1 MNKKT
6 PSTLRATL
14 PCLHVKT
21 GLLITALAIV
31 GVSTASAVDFLLG
44 EADVSIDTTLSYGIQ
59 FRLNE
64 ADRALLGTTNG
75 GLQNSV
81 NADDGNLNYD
91 KGLFSSAMKITSEME
106 VNYKNVGFFTRGT
119 AFHDFENENNDR
131 ERTQLSGDALEKVG
145 EDIILLDFYGFAS
158 FDLGNMP
165 VDLRVGSQVL
175 SWGESTFIQNGINS
189 INPVDVSKFRVAGAE
204 LREGLIPVPM
214 VSASI
219 GITENISLEGF
230 YLFEFA
236 ETEIDPPGTYFSTN
250 DFAGISGN
258 TVMLGFGAIPDIPA
272 NSPLGGLGGV
282 PRGPNRNPSDSGQF
296 GFATRILIP
305 ALNDIEIGLYF
316 LRTHSRLP
324 LISSITP
331 TVPIDFANLP
341 AFIGSLV
348 PGFIAQGLT
357 LEEATAA
364 ATSQGGTVFLLTSA
378 ATGRYV
384 VGYPEDIDQFG
395 ISINTDLGKT
405 GISLQGEISV
415 RIDQPL
421 QIDDVELLF
430 ATLSAITNIPGVGPV
445 PGFPDFG
452 GANQIGDFGGQ
463 LGTSIDGFQ
472 RKDVIQVQT
481 TLTNVTGPILGAD
494 QSVFLVEI
502 GATFV
507 PDLPNK
513 DVLRFDGPGT
523 FTSGDPFAML
533 ITGNGD
539 LPATS
544 LDAFADSS
552 SWGYRILTR
561 LDYLNLFSGV
571 NVSPSLAFAHDVTGN
586 TPLPIG
592 NFLEGR
598 KTLTLGVEFTYLN
611 SWSYAMR
618 YTNFFGAGDFNLASD
633 RDFFSATIK
642 YSF

>member
-1 MNKKT
+1 MKKQTPATHWASLPFLFNKAFF
-6 PSTLRATL
+6 LVA
-14 PCLHVKT
+14 
-21 GLLITALAIV
+21 ALAIA
-31 GVSTASAVDFLLG
+31 GPSNASAADINLG
-44 EADVSIDTTLSYGIQ
+44 EVDASIDTTVSYGTQ
-59 FRLNE
+59 FRVS
-64 ADRALLGTTNG
+64 DRDLDLIGTTNG
-75 GLQNSV
+75 GRQNSV
-81 NADDGNLNYD
+81 NADDGNLNYS

-106 VNYKNVGFFTRGT
+106 LNYNNVGFFVRGS

-131 ERTQLSGDALEKVG
+131 ERTPLSSDALEKVG
-145 EDIILLDFYGFAS
+145 EDIILLDLYGFAK

-165 VDLRVGSQVL
+165 VDIRVGNQVL

-189 INPVDVSKFRVAGAE
+189 INPVDVSKFRIAGAE

-214 VSASI
+214 ISASV
-219 GITENISLEGF
+219 GITENITLEGF

-236 ETEIDPPGTYFSTN
+236 ETEVDPPGTYFSTN
-250 DFAGISGN
+250 DFVGISGN

-282 PRGPNRNPSDSGQF
+282 PRAPNRNPSDSGQF
-296 GFATRILIP
+296 GIASRILFP
-305 ALNDIEIGLYF
+305 ALNDVEIGFYF

-331 TVPIDFANLP
+331 TTPINVAAAP
-341 AFIGSLV
+341 ALVGSLV
-348 PGFIAQGLT
+348 PNFLALGLP
-357 LEEATAA
+357 LEQAVAA
-364 ATSQGGTVFLLTSA
+364 ATQQASTILFFQSA

-384 VGYPEDIDQFG
+384 VGYPEDIDQLG

-405 GISLQGEISV
+405 GISLQGEISI

-430 ATLSAITNIPGVGPV
+430 ATLSAINPAFGPPNNQVGN
-445 PGFPDFG
+445 FL
-452 GANQIGDFGGQ
+452 GQ
-463 LGTSIDGFQ
+463 LGTSIDGF
-472 RKDVIQVQT
+472 RREDVLQIQT
-481 TLTNVTGPILGAD
+481 TLTNVTGPILGAN
-494 QSVFLVEI
+494 QSVFVVEI

-507 PDLPNK
+507 PDLPSK

-523 FTSGDPFAML
+523 FTSGDPGAML
-533 ITGNGD
+533 RTGNGA

-561 LDYLNLFSGV
+561 LDYLNLFWGI
-571 NVSPSLAFAHDVTGN
+571 NASPSLAFAHDVSGN

-598 KTLTLGVEFTYLN
+598 KTLSLGVEFTYQN

-618 YTNFFGAGDFNLASD
+618 YTNFFGAGNFNLASD